1 MSSMKVGLSYIE
13 RWKTSLEKEVRR
25 YEEENAEKGKI
36 VFYGPSF
43 FTRWSTRFG
52 NMDLSDAILG
62 KSGAKC
68 CINRG
73 FGSSCSEQQLY
84 YYPRMVRALEPSV
97 LVYGVGFGNGL
108 TFGYTPD
115 ELLFLAERVIAYA
128 REDFPDMP
136 IYIYG
141 ESRLHRGDNLDK
153 RACLDGL
160 EKIAKE
166 YPNCIYL
173 NPDEYPELT
182 REDIYIE
189 DNVHFNAEGFR
200 IFGDFFREKLAAE
213 LEKF

>member
-1 MSSMKVGLSYIE
+1 MSNLKVGLRYIE
-13 RWKTSLEKEVRR
+13 RWNTSLEKEVAR
-25 YEEENAEKGKI
+25 YEAENAEKGQI
-36 VFYGPSF
+36 VFYGPSY
-43 FTRWSTRFG
+43 FTRWSERWG
-52 NMDLSDAILG
+52 NIELSDAILG

-68 CINRG
+68 CVNRG

-84 YYPRMVRALEPSV
+84 YYPRMVRALEPSA
-97 LVYGVGFGNGL
+97 LVYGVGWGNGL
-108 TFGYTPD
+108 TFGYKPE

-141 ESRLHRGDNLDK
+141 ESRRRHPDNADK
-153 RACLDGL
+153 LACINGL
-160 EKIAKE
+160 CEIAKQ

-173 NPDEYPELT
+173 DCDEYPELA

-200 IFGDFFREKLAAE
+200 IFGDFFREKLASE
-213 LEKF
+213 LERF

>member
-1 MSSMKVGLSYIE
+1 MSNLKVGLRYIE
-13 RWKTSLEKEVRR
+13 RWNTSLEKEVQR
-25 YEEENAEKGKI
+25 YEAENAEKGQI

-43 FTRWSTRFG
+43 FTRWSERWG
-52 NMDLSDAILG
+52 NVELRDSILG

-68 CINRG
+68 CVNRG

-84 YYPRMVRALEPSV
+84 YYPRMVRALEPSA
-97 LVYGVGFGNGL
+97 LVYGAGFGNGL

-141 ESRLHRGDNLDK
+141 ESRRRHASNADK
-153 RACLDGL
+153 MACLEGL
-160 EKIAKE
+160 REIAKQ
-166 YPNCIYL
+166 YSNCIYL
-173 NPDEYPELT
+173 DPDEFPELT

-200 IFGDFFREKLAAE
+200 IFGDFFCEKLAAE
-213 LEKF
+213 LERF